1 MITIRADWTLDVPEE
16 ERGIGWAGE
25 NEVERRVFVLPEG
38 YGEDWVYR
46 LDLRLADGSADIVL
60 LEPEEGTLT
69 WEITERHLAQNNAN
83 YGYVYAQIR
92 ADKGSGLR
100 KAQWHSSMYCGQ
112 LTRRPACAC
121 HPPNSSRPRSG

>member
-46 LDLRLADGSADIVL
+46 LDLRLADGSADIGL

-69 WEITERHLAQNNAN
+69 WEITGLYSTCSPPLSVMAEAYSCVSSSGVLAEVPPSPPPEHPASRD
-83 YGYVYAQIR
+83 R
-92 ADKGSGLR
+92 ARAAARARAESLIF
-100 KAQWHSSMYCGQ
+100 
-112 LTRRPACAC
+112 TV
-121 HPPNSSRPRSG
+121 